1 MNLSHDKHHFPPYY
15 SRIRV
20 KSKQFQFFK
29 MIFSQKKKKMKYV
42 SRMNLFP
49 TSMSGEKCK
58 IPFWPM
64 KKTKELEIH

>member
-29 MIFSQKKKKMKYV
+29 MIFSQKKKKNEVCFKNE
-42 SRMNLFP
+42 SFPNLDVR
-49 TSMSGEKCK
+49 
-58 IPFWPM
+58 
-64 KKTKELEIH
+64 